1 MVIDHLC
8 EDKMIDLS
16 KTMNYGQNP
25 QYAHTMGPEDLAMNP
40 VQGTNTG
47 PIADPNATP
56 PPAQGQSGQNW
67 DYDPYQDFQMDAP
80 PPFPFPEQWKT
91 ASDYFTNLTQSGVP
105 TPWQYGYGSEQLR
118 NMIDAQGMPVDIQ
131 GYADAQL
138 PVYQTMMEDMTKQ
151 SQESAGLSGT
161 RWSSSLGNQ
170 IAEQGRRLTENY
182 GADVANK
189 WMQAQEAARGRMMGG
204 MGMMLPYG
212 QASANLGLQ
221 NTQNQMYGA
230 NALRGLGS
238 DYLYGPM
245 NIATGMANL
254 GQGIYGQQQGGI
266 NQQMNDP
273 WLQAALGLGNQQS
286 QQYTPM
292 YNPSWLT
299 QGLGAA
305 SSMAPYIFNNQ
316 GQNYGNPGI
325 TGEANAYP

>member
-1 MVIDHLC
+1 
-8 EDKMIDLS
+8 MIDLT
-16 KTMNYGQNP
+16 KTMNYGQTQMTAP
-25 QYAHTMGPEDLAMNP
+25 
-40 VQGTNTG
+40 GTKTG
-47 PIADPNATP
+47 PVADPNAP
-56 PPAQGQSGQNW
+56 AAPPAPGQDWN
-67 DYDPYQDFQMDAP
+67 YDPYQDFTMDAP
-80 PPFPFPEQWKT
+80 GPFPFPEQWKT

-105 TPWQYGYGSEQLR
+105 TPWQYGYGSDQLR

-138 PVYQTMMEDMTKQ
+138 PIYQTMMEDMTKQ

-161 RWSSSLGNQ
+161 RWSTSLGNQ

-230 NALRGLGS
+230 SALQGLGS

-245 NIATGMANL
+245 NIAQGMAGL
-254 GQGIYGQQQGGI
+254 GQGIYGQQAQGI
-266 NQQMNDP
+266 NQFSNDP
-273 WLQAALGLGNQQS
+273 WLQMALGLGTSPGS
-286 QQYTPM
+286 QQYPQT
-292 YNPSWLT
+292 YQPSFMSQML
-299 QGLGAA
+299 GLSGQ
-305 SSMAPYIFNNQ
+305 MLPYAFNNQ
-316 GQNYGNPGI
+316 GQNDNSGGWTDQYGNPYEG
-325 TGEANAYP
+325 